1 MRIVNNIKTLY
12 AMIVMLGAVGCAPQT
27 EFEVATWH
35 GFKQCAIS
43 YTMEDS
49 YDNQFTTA
57 LPIFY
62 EHDYPCTFFVTTRWC
77 DRTKWDALRVAT
89 TERGCEV
96 GSHTVDHAVYDTLS
110 KERQKQ
116 DILDA
121 NARINVK
128 LPMYKCNT
136 FAYTDCVVGD
146 TSIISK
152 HYFAARGCHGYV
164 ERATPNDYLNISSIM
179 CGSNEA
185 VRTLD
190 DFIYAFNTA
199 RSSGGWCIFSLYDLD
214 DGKGYSPLS
223 STVLSESLDYLKQ
236 QEKSNSFWV
245 TTFKNAAKY
254 SKERDRAR
262 IEFPKEEIKKDGMSK
277 VKDNDRLIISLEDGL
292 DDDIYDYPLTL
303 RCPLPFGWKDVEV
316 LQNEVVIKSEI
327 KTING
332 CKYIIFDAV
341 PNGNKKIYLINLG

>member
-12 AMIVMLGAVGCAPQT
+12 AVIFMLGAVGCTPHT

-49 YDNQFTTA
+49 YDNQFKIA

-62 EHDYPCTFFVTTRWC
+62 DHDYPCTFFLTTRWC
-77 DRTKWDALRVAT
+77 DKTKWDALRIAT

-110 KERQKQ
+110 RERQKQ

-136 FAYTDCVVGD
+136 FAYTNCVVGD
-146 TSIISK
+146 TSVISR

-164 ERATPNDYLNISSIM
+164 ERATPNDYLNISSLM
-179 CGSNEA
+179 CGSEEA

-190 DFIYAFNTA
+190 DFKNGFATA
-199 RSSGGWCIFSLYDLD
+199 KSSGGWCIFSLYDID
-214 DGKGYSPLS
+214 DGNGWSPTS
-223 STVLSESLDYLKQ
+223 SKVLRESLDYLKE
-236 QEKSNSFWV
+236 QEKSNSYWV

-254 SKERDRAR
+254 SKERDRA
-262 IEFPKEEIKKDGMSK
+262 K
-277 VKDNDRLIISLEDGL
+277 VEMLRATDDKLTISVEDGL
-292 DDDIYDYPLTL
+292 DDELYDYPLTL
-303 RCPLPFGWKDVEV
+303 RCPLPFGWKEVEV

-341 PNGNKKIYLINLG
+341 PDGNKKIYLINLE

>member
-12 AMIVMLGAVGCAPQT
+12 AMIVMLGAVGCSPQT

-43 YTMEDS
+43 FTMEDS
-49 YDNQFTTA
+49 YDNQFKTA
-57 LPIFY
+57 LPIFH
-62 EHDYPCTFFVTTRWC
+62 EHGYPCTFFLTTRWC
-77 DRTKWDALRVAT
+77 DKTKWDALREAT
-89 TERGCEV
+89 TEWGCEV

-110 KERQKQ
+110 RERQKQ

-136 FAYTDCVVGD
+136 FAHTNCVVGD
-146 TSIISK
+146 TSVLSK
-152 HYFAARGCHGYV
+152 HYIAARGCHGYV
-164 ERATPNDYLNISSIM
+164 ERATPNDYLNISSLM

-190 DFIYAFNTA
+190 DFKNGFNTA
-199 RSSGGWCIFSLYDLD
+199 KSSGGWCIFSLYDLD
-214 DGKGYSPLS
+214 DGSGYSPLS
-223 STVLSESLDYLKQ
+223 SRVLSQSLDYLKS

-245 TTFKNAAKY
+245 TTFKNAVKY
-254 SKERDRAR
+254 SMERDRA
-262 IEFPKEEIKKDGMSK
+262 KTEIIKPEMENNK
-277 VKDNDRLIISLEDGL
+277 VADANKVILTLEDGL
-292 DDDIYDYPLTL
+292 DDDVFDQPLTI
-303 RCPLPFGWKDVEV
+303 RCPLPFGWKEVEV
-316 LQNEVVIKSEI
+316 LQNEVVIESEI

-341 PNGNKKIYLINLG
+341 PNGNKKIYLINLE

>member
-12 AMIVMLGAVGCAPQT
+12 AMIVMLGAVGCTPHT
-27 EFEVATWH
+27 EFEVATWS

-49 YDNQFTTA
+49 YDNQFKIA
-57 LPIFY
+57 LPIFH
-62 EHDYPCTFFVTTRWC
+62 EHEYPCTFFLTTRWC

-89 TERGCEV
+89 TEWGCEV
-96 GSHTVDHAVYDTLS
+96 GSHTVDHAVYDTLTR
-110 KERQKQ
+110 ERQKQ

-136 FAYTDCVVGD
+136 FAYTNCVVGD
-146 TSIISK
+146 TSVISR
-152 HYFAARGCHGYV
+152 HYFAVRGCQGYV
-164 ERATPNDYLNISSIM
+164 ERATPNDYMNISSLM

-185 VRTLD
+185 VRNYQ
-190 DFIYAFNTA
+190 DFMNGFTTA
-199 RSSGGWCIFSLYDLD
+199 KNSGGWCIFSIYDLD

-223 STVLSESLDYLKQ
+223 SDVLRASLDYLKE

-254 SKERDRAR
+254 SKERDNA
-262 IEFPKEEIKKDGMSK
+262 K
-277 VKDNDRLIISLEDGL
+277 VEMLKASDDKLTITLEDGL
-292 DDDIYDYPLTL
+292 DDELYDFPLSL
-303 RCPLPFGWKDVEV
+303 RCPLPFGWNEVEV
-316 LQNEVVIKSEI
+316 LQNEVVIKSEVKI
-327 KTING
+327 ING

-341 PNGNKKIYLINLG
+341 PNGNKKIYLINLE

>member
-1 MRIVNNIKTLY
+1 MVLSMHIVNNIKTLY

-110 KERQKQ
+110 RERQKQ

-164 ERATPNDYLNISSIM
+164 ERATPSDYLNISSIM
-179 CGSNEA
+179 CGANEA

-223 STVLSESLDYLKQ
+223 SAVLSESLDYLKQ
-236 QEKSNSFWV
+236 QEKSNSF
-245 TTFKNAAKY
+245 
-254 SKERDRAR
+254 
-262 IEFPKEEIKKDGMSK
+262 
-277 VKDNDRLIISLEDGL
+277 
-292 DDDIYDYPLTL
+292 
-303 RCPLPFGWKDVEV
+303 
-316 LQNEVVIKSEI
+316 
-327 KTING
+327 
-332 CKYIIFDAV
+332 
-341 PNGNKKIYLINLG
+341 

>member
-1 MRIVNNIKTLY
+1 MRVVNNIKTLY
-12 AMIVMLGAVGCAPQT
+12 AMIVLLGAVGCAPQT

-49 YDNQFTTA
+49 YDNQFKIA
-57 LPIFY
+57 LPMFHDY
-62 EHDYPCTFFVTTRWC
+62 DYPCTFFLTTRWC
-77 DRTKWDALRVAT
+77 DKTKWDALREAT
-89 TERGCEV
+89 TVWGCEV
-96 GSHTVDHAVYDTLS
+96 GSHTVDHAVYDTLTR
-110 KERQKQ
+110 EQQKQ

-164 ERATPNDYLNISSIM
+164 ERATPNDYLNISSLM

-185 VRTLD
+185 VRNFQ
-190 DFIYAFNTA
+190 DFMNGFNTA
-199 RSSGGWCIFSLYDLD
+199 KSSGGWCIFSIYDID
-214 DGKGYSPLS
+214 DGAGYSPLS
-223 STVLSESLDYLKQ
+223 SDVLRASLDYLKE
-236 QEKSNSFWV
+236 QEKTNSFWV

-254 SKERDRAR
+254 SKERDNA
-262 IEFPKEEIKKDGMSK
+262 KWEI
-277 VKDNDRLIISLEDGL
+277 VKDTIKSGSNRVTEDNDKLTIRLEDGL
-292 DDDIYDYPLTL
+292 DDDVYDHPLTL
-303 RCPLPFGWKDVEV
+303 RCPMPFGWREVEV
-316 LQNEVVIKSEI
+316 LQNEIVLDSEI

-341 PNGNKKIYLINLG
+341 PNGNKKIYLIKLE

>member
-1 MRIVNNIKTLY
+1 MRIVNNIKTLC
-12 AMIVMLGAVGCAPQT
+12 AMIVMLGTVGCTPHT
-27 EFEVATWH
+27 EFEVATWY

-49 YDNQFTTA
+49 YDNQFKIA
-57 LPIFY
+57 LPIFH
-62 EHDYPCTFFVTTRWC
+62 EHEYPCTFFLTTRWC

-89 TERGCEV
+89 TEWGCEV
-96 GSHTVDHAVYDTLS
+96 GSHTVDHAVYDTLTR
-110 KERQKQ
+110 ERQKQ

-136 FAYTDCVVGD
+136 FAYTNCVVGD

-152 HYFAARGCHGYV
+152 HYFAVRGCQGYV
-164 ERATPNDYLNISSIM
+164 ERATPNDYMNISSLM
-179 CGSNEA
+179 CGSDEL
-185 VRTLD
+185 VRSYQ
-190 DFIYAFNTA
+190 DFMNGFNTA
-199 RSSGGWCIFSLYDLD
+199 KKSEGWCIFSIYDID

-223 STVLSESLDYLKQ
+223 SDVLRASLDYLKE
-236 QEKSNSFWV
+236 QEKTNSFWV

-254 SKERDRAR
+254 SMERDRA
-262 IEFPKEEIKKDGMSK
+262 K
-277 VKDNDRLIISLEDGL
+277 VEMLKASDDKLTITLEDGL
-292 DDDIYDYPLTL
+292 DDELYDYPLTL
-303 RCPLPFGWKDVEV
+303 RCPMPFGWKEVEV
-316 LQNEVVIKSEI
+316 LQNEVVIKSQV

-341 PNGNKKIYLINLG
+341 PNGNKKIYLINLE

>member
-1 MRIVNNIKTLY
+1 MRIVLKLNSLLAIFVL
-12 AMIVMLGAVGCAPQT
+12 LGAVGCTPQT
-27 EFEVATWH
+27 EFEVATWR
-35 GFKQCAIS
+35 GFKQCAVS

-49 YDNQFTTA
+49 YDNQFKIA

-62 EHDYPCTFFVTTRWC
+62 EYDYPCTFFLTTRWC
-77 DRTKWDALRVAT
+77 DKTKWDALRIAT
-89 TERGCEV
+89 TERDCEV
-96 GSHTVDHAVYDTLS
+96 GSHTVDHAVYDTLT

-136 FAYTDCVVGD
+136 FAHTNCVVGD
-146 TSIISK
+146 TSILSK

-164 ERATPNDYLNISSIM
+164 ERPTPDDYLNISSLM

-190 DFIYAFNTA
+190 DFKDGFNTA
-199 RSSGGWCIFSLYDLD
+199 RKMGGWCIFSLYDI
-214 DGKGYSPLS
+214 DGGDGYSPLS
-223 STVLSESLDYLKQ
+223 SDVLRESLAYLKS
-236 QEKSNSFWV
+236 QEKSNSYWV

-254 SKERDRAR
+254 SKERDAA
-262 IEFPKEEIKKDGMSK
+262 K
-277 VKDNDRLIISLEDGL
+277 VTMLYSSADKLTVMLEDGL
-292 DDDIYDYPLTL
+292 DDELYDYPLTL
-303 RCPLPFGWKDVEV
+303 RCPLPFGWKEVEV
-316 LQNEVVIKSEI
+316 LQNEVVIKSEV

-332 CKYIIFDAV
+332 CKYVIFDAV
-341 PNGNKKIYLINLG
+341 PNGNKKIYLINLE

>member
-1 MRIVNNIKTLY
+1 MRIVNDIKTLY
-12 AMIVMLGAVGCAPQT
+12 AIIFMLGAVGCTPHT
-27 EFEVATWH
+27 EFEVAPWY

-49 YDNQFTTA
+49 YDNQFKIA

-62 EHDYPCTFFVTTRWC
+62 EHDYPCTFFLTTRWC
-77 DRTKWDALRVAT
+77 DKTKWDALRVAT

-96 GSHTVDHAVYDTLS
+96 GSHTVDHAVYDTLTR
-110 KERQKQ
+110 ERQKQ

-136 FAYTDCVVGD
+136 FAYTNCVVGD
-146 TSIISK
+146 TSVISR

-164 ERATPNDYLNISSIM
+164 ERATPTDYLNISSLM
-179 CGSNEA
+179 CGDNEA

-190 DFIYAFNTA
+190 DFKNGFTTA
-199 RSSGGWCIFSLYDLD
+199 KNSGGWCIFSLYDLD
-214 DGKGYSPLS
+214 DGQGYSPLS
-223 STVLSESLDYLKQ
+223 SKVLRESLDYLKE

-254 SKERDRAR
+254 SKERDRA
-262 IEFPKEEIKKDGMSK
+262 EVTMLKATDDK
-277 VKDNDRLIISLEDGL
+277 LTISLEDGL
-292 DDDIYDYPLTL
+292 DDELYDHPLSL
-303 RCPLPFGWKDVEV
+303 RCPLPFGWKEVEV
-316 LQNEVVIKSEI
+316 LQNEVVIKSEV

-341 PNGNKKIYLINLG
+341 PNGNKKIYLINLE